1 MLLKKVV
8 LENYGPY
15 SGKHE
20 FDLVPRKK
28 EGVIQPIILFGGN
41 NGAGKTTLL
50 DAVRL
55 AFYGKKSLGTS
66 VSEKA
71 YKELLRRRIHF
82 SQNDV
87 VNPNFA
93 KLCVEFDFVLNG
105 IQSVYHIERAW
116 SKKNTNDIE
125 EVFRIECDG
134 SPLTDIDSSSWETF
148 ISDIV
153 PERLSRLFFFD
164 GEKIKKMAEDV
175 SGASAKEAIQNL
187 LGLDLVERLKADL
200 SLYKRKELKQL
211 GSEQDAKELEEAT
224 RGVIELKKEEDSIEL
239 KLCDTN
245 GELNTLKDKIRQS
258 EARFHEQGGA
268 YAEDRSRQQTLIIEA
283 EIEIELLKKTIQKEV
298 AGVFP
303 LSLCPRITKA
313 LVVQLDKESELKQ
326 ANAIRRVLKELSN
339 SFKQTLEKSDEIDS
353 NSSNTSLSIFAGL
366 VEKVQDNQDSIS
378 VIHDI
383 SDSKSAHYQNL
394 FLSSEAKSQ
403 PYIHELALNLEKT
416 SKQLLSAK
424 KNESRAPEQ
433 EAIKPFIQELQ
444 ILLIEQG
451 KLDSKVV
458 TLEERLTGV
467 RNRLSRAE
475 RMLEKVEDKIQS
487 NSKATRRLSMVSKT
501 QDALSEYQQRLT
513 EAKLSVL
520 EGSVT
525 ECFNRLFRKEDTIQK
540 ISIDPVS
547 FKVTLKDRRGNL
559 IPKSQLSAGEKQIYS
574 ISFLWGLAKTSG
586 RPLPVIIDTPLGRLD
601 STHRN
606 NLIERY
612 FPYAGHQVIL
622 LSTDTEI
629 DNNHFEMLAPHI
641 SHCYHLKYDSKSGST
656 TPHEEYFWKDPAYA

>member
-1 MLLKKVV
+1 
-8 LENYGPY
+8 
-15 SGKHE
+15 
-20 FDLVPRKK
+20 
-28 EGVIQPIILFGGN
+28 
-41 NGAGKTTLL
+41 
-50 DAVRL
+50 
-55 AFYGKKSLGTS
+55 
-66 VSEKA
+66 
-71 YKELLRRRIHF
+71 
-82 SQNDV
+82 
-87 VNPNFA
+87 
-93 KLCVEFDFVLNG
+93 
-105 IQSVYHIERAW
+105 
-116 SKKNTNDIE
+116 
-125 EVFRIECDG
+125 
-134 SPLTDIDSSSWETF
+134 
-148 ISDIV
+148 
-153 PERLSRLFFFD
+153 
-164 GEKIKKMAEDV
+164 
-175 SGASAKEAIQNL
+175 
-187 LGLDLVERLKADL
+187 
-200 SLYKRKELKQL
+200 
-211 GSEQDAKELEEAT
+211 
-224 RGVIELKKEEDSIEL
+224 
-239 KLCDTN
+239 
-245 GELNTLKDKIRQS
+245 
-258 EARFHEQGGA
+258 
-268 YAEDRSRQQTLIIEA
+268 
-283 EIEIELLKKTIQKEV
+283 
-298 AGVFP
+298 
-303 LSLCPRITKA
+303 
-313 LVVQLDKESELKQ
+313 
-326 ANAIRRVLKELSN
+326 
-339 SFKQTLEKSDEIDS
+339 
-353 NSSNTSLSIFAGL
+353 
-366 VEKVQDNQDSIS
+366 
-378 VIHDI
+378 
-383 SDSKSAHYQNL
+383 
-394 FLSSEAKSQ
+394 
-403 PYIHELALNLEKT
+403 
-416 SKQLLSAK
+416 
-424 KNESRAPEQ
+424 
-433 EAIKPFIQELQ
+433 
-444 ILLIEQG
+444 
-451 KLDSKVV
+451 VV